1 MQATLPFGTVL
12 QGRYVVENLLGK
24 GGFGAVYLVR
34 DQKVRGNRFALKE
47 VIDQG
52 EQDRK
57 PFIQE
62 GDLLKRLDHPALPRV
77 YRVFEDSEHGRAY
90 ILMDYVEGSNLEIL
104 RKQQPGERFSL
115 PQVLAIMAPIVDAV
129 TYLHHQQPPIIHRDI
144 KPANIIVPVEGGE
157 AMLVDFGVAKEYD
170 PASTTTAIR
179 RATPGYAALEQY
191 SSGTNTRTDIYGLG
205 ATFYTLLTGT
215 VPIDALYRMTQLGS
229 RGIDPLEPVNVL
241 VPDIPATVAEAIN
254 HAMSLDGANRFS
266 TVEQFW
272 QALNAY
278 PARGQQPGS
287 IVSPLAPQRRLVIPP
302 MEPASVPGIS
312 SVAPSRPPVPPRPGF
327 ANTPLPTQPAPQA
340 PPRSEKQRGL
350 LPCLLVA
357 LVLLVVLGT
366 AAGFWFFSAGS
377 PLTHTPS
384 SASSHYPTVA
394 GRYHGTIQNTTAG
407 ITTWMSLSIQQNQDQ
422 GNISG
427 DFTVGP
433 ELEGSGS
440 FTGTVDTAKHIQFTV
455 HRYKKNAP
463 LFFEGT
469 VRADGSMQGTYCSL
483 QGDHCS
489 SQAGASGLWNVTPTP
504 GQ

>member
-1 MQATLPFGTVL
+1 MQATLPLGTVL

-215 VPIDALYRMTQLGS
+215 VPIDALYRITQ
-229 RGIDPLEPVNVL
+229 
-241 VPDIPATVAEAIN
+241 
-254 HAMSLDGANRFS
+254 
-266 TVEQFW
+266 
-272 QALNAY
+272 
-278 PARGQQPGS
+278 
-287 IVSPLAPQRRLVIPP
+287 
-302 MEPASVPGIS
+302 
-312 SVAPSRPPVPPRPGF
+312 
-327 ANTPLPTQPAPQA
+327 
-340 PPRSEKQRGL
+340 
-350 LPCLLVA
+350 
-357 LVLLVVLGT
+357 
-366 AAGFWFFSAGS
+366 
-377 PLTHTPS
+377 
-384 SASSHYPTVA
+384 
-394 GRYHGTIQNTTAG
+394 
-407 ITTWMSLSIQQNQDQ
+407 
-422 GNISG
+422 
-427 DFTVGP
+427 
-433 ELEGSGS
+433 
-440 FTGTVDTAKHIQFTV
+440 
-455 HRYKKNAP
+455 
-463 LFFEGT
+463 
-469 VRADGSMQGTYCSL
+469 
-483 QGDHCS
+483 
-489 SQAGASGLWNVTPTP
+489 
-504 GQ
+504 